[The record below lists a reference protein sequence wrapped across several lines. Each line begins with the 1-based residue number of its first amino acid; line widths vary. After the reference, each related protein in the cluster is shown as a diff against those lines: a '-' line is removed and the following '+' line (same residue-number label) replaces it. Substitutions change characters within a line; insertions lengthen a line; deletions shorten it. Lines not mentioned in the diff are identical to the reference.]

1 VAERAQ
7 SPAVPAWVA
16 LGPRL
21 RAWRRYWIRDP
32 LLGGLNLAL
41 HYGCRVLPTE
51 WCSAIG
57 GKLGILNGRYRYH
70 TVRGRAERLYLGLA
84 GEGASPGEAE
94 QAVMR
99 AFDNAGRS
107 MLEFSALDRLWD
119 EGRIEVAGREHLL
132 SARAAGRPVIVMGL
146 HLGNWETIG
155 PTIVELGF
163 RGAKGFYQPP
173 RSRFDHRIAVTAR
186 ERYGAIMLP
195 NGVTGARGA
204 HRHLVEERGV
214 FLIYADEERN
224 GRVSAPLF
232 GRPLPRF
239 ANILNIIRLAWASGA
254 AVIPAYAERL
264 PGARFRVTYLPPVEL
279 APDGANGPDITAAA
293 LSENVERIDRL
304 ITPIV
309 RAHLDQ
315 WYMLLEERTWD

>member
-1 VAERAQ
+1 VTDRTQ
-7 SPAVPAWVA
+7 SPTIPSWAA
-16 LGPRL
+16 LRPRL
-21 RAWRRYWIRDP
+21 RHWRRYWIRDP
-32 LLGGLNLAL
+32 LLGALNLGL
-41 HYGCRVLPTE
+41 HYGCRLLPTE
-51 WCSAIG
+51 RCSAIG
-57 GKLGILNGRYRYH
+57 GRLGILNGRYRYH
-70 TVRGRAERLYLGLA
+70 TVRRRAERFYLGVMGGSA
-84 GEGASPGEAE
+84 TQRDAE
-94 QAVMR
+94 EAVMR

-119 EGRIEVAGREHLL
+119 EGRIEVVGREHLL
-132 SARAAGRPVIVMGL
+132 DARAAGRPVIVMGL

-155 PTIVELGF
+155 PTIVQLGF

-173 RSRFDHRIAVTAR
+173 RSRFEHKIVVVAR

-195 NGVTGARGA
+195 NGITGARGA

-214 FLIYADEERN
+214 FLMYADEERN

-254 AVIPAYAERL
+254 AVIPAHAERL
-264 PGARFRVTYLPPVEL
+264 SGARFRVTYLPPVEL
-279 APDGANGPDITAAA
+279 VPDGSDAAAA

-309 RAHLDQ
+309 LAHLDQ
-315 WYMLLEERTWD
+315 WYMLLEERTWTG